1 MSSII
6 ERIGYAMVE
15 AMMEDKKV
23 ATIVLGRK
31 EFSEIHLGA
40 DQLPDTLEEAAR
52 AVNSVGFEVM
62 GARIFVDLREEE
74 LFGVLA
80 K

>member
-31 EFSEIHLGA
+31 EFSEIRRGA
-40 DQLPDTLEEAAR
+40 EQEDDTLEEAAR
-52 AVNSVGFEVM
+52 AVNSVGLEVM